1 MIAKFPDMP
10 KHASLTLPRFFE
22 AYNKTKTGVM

>member
-10 KHASLTLPRFFE
+10 KHASLTLPSFIE
-22 AYNKTKTGVM
+22 VHSKTRTGVM